1 MWETY
6 RRMKRHDPNDQI
18 LSESAEPVLCRHF
31 RRVHLAVTVA
41 MVLAAI
47 ATFVLPGLV
56 PNGTEI
62 LTSLLPYKAAD
73 NFKYFENVNPN
84 FAARYLLAIFLFAG
98 VTTAGCLYSIYIVAT
113 CDRRIIRPLTIHQ
126 LRSLA
131 FVSLFSLI
139 IIYFIFRMNY
149 IQERKDHYSALEKL
163 FITDWINFINCS
175 LFLGLYLCLHV
186 FIVAFVKIIRFRGK
200 LIND

>member
-31 RRVHLAVTVA
+31 RRVHLAVTIA

-47 ATFVLPGLV
+47 ATFVLPGLTQNSTQIV
-56 PNGTEI
+56 NFV
-62 LTSLLPYKAAD
+62 LPYKTAE
-73 NFKYFENVNPN
+73 NLKYFENVSPN
-84 FAARYLLAIFLFAG
+84 FAARYLISILLFEG
-98 VTTAGCLYSIYIVAT
+98 VTTAGCLYSLYIVAT
-113 CDRRIIRPLTIHQ
+113 CDILSIRPLTIHQ
-126 LRSLA
+126 LRSLV
-131 FVSLFSLI
+131 FFSLFASI
-139 IIYFIFRMNY
+139 IIYFIFGINY

-163 FITDWINFINCS
+163 FLTDWINFINCA
-175 LFLGLYLCLHV
+175 LFLALYLCLHV
-186 FIVAFVKIIRFRGK
+186 LIVALVKIIRFRGE